1 MFIQKEVRTMHA
13 TNMKFR
19 QNATKT
25 RLRPQCHWVTVP
37 TQDGGVRLEMRWTL
51 GSPQVNRRAA

>member
-1 MFIQKEVRTMHA
+1 MKA

-19 QNATKT
+19 QKAAQT

-37 TQDGGVRLEMRWTL
+37 THDGGVRLEMRWTL
-51 GSPQVNRRAA
+51 GSPQSHRRAA